1 MRQCKD
7 KGHISHPQEK
17 PRSTSTGGRGGGG
30 QDGYIILGGVGR
42 GVPAKPG
49 SYIFLDAF
57 VMMQNTLANQP
68 PKSGWKIDICSG
80 SDVFFYVEKVMDFH
94 LKGADIRFCRS
105 LSEND
110 ASLIHRSW
118 SNLGVTESPKENL
131 LKVCCWLVNW

>member
-1 MRQCKD
+1 M
-7 KGHISHPQEK
+7 G
-17 PRSTSTGGRGGGG
+17 TLYWG
-30 QDGYIILGGVGR
+30 GGVGG

-68 PKSGWKIDICSG
+68 PKSGWKMDICSG
-80 SDVFFYVEKVMDFH
+80 SNVFFYVEKVMDFH

-118 SNLGVTESPKENL
+118 SNLGVTETKGKSAEGL
-131 LKVCCWLVNW
+131 LLASELVKVH